1 MKAFIAISTGGLSDG
16 SKVGI
21 GVGIGVGGTLV
32 LVGIIFAVLCR
43 RYNWIKGTKTGI
55 SRIVQYLHVADI

>member
-16 SKVGI
+16 RKVGI

-32 LVGIIFAVLCR
+32 LVGIIFAIL
-43 RYNWIKGTKTGI
+43 
-55 SRIVQYLHVADI
+55 